1 MKRYLRNLL
10 YWLTQTLNVWTGGD
24 VDEYFSSRVG
34 KAQRA
39 KKTWGIAFAKI
50 IDFFLGKNHC
60 LESIE
65 EDEGKDAVFVQA
77 YSNMKAG

>member
-24 VDEYFSSRVG
+24 PDEYFSSRVG

-39 KKTWGIAFAKI
+39 QMLWGVFLADK
-50 IDFFLGKNHC
+50 IDFILGENHC

-77 YSNMKAG
+77 YNNMKVG

>member
-1 MKRYLRNLL
+1 MKRYVLNLL

-24 VDEYFSSRVG
+24 PDEYFSSRVG

-39 KKTWGIAFAKI
+39 EKRWGIAFATA
-50 IDFFLGKNHC
+50 IDLLLGKKHC

-65 EDEGKDAVFVQA
+65 EDEGKNAVFVQHYA
-77 YSNMKAG
+77 VKE